1 MNFRVGQKVVCVDA
15 AIPAHRKCLH
25 RAQLVERAIYTVRA
39 YVKDFDGEAG
49 VLVDEIISE
58 ISYFGEEYGFHAS
71 RFRPLVEK
79 KTDAGMAIR
88 KSILEDTEN
97 YKVIENA

>member
-15 AIPAHRKCLH
+15 SYPDDALNPSP
-25 RAQLVERAIYTVRA
+25 LVLNAIYTI
-39 YVKDFDGEAG
+39 KKILPQNFFGHFG
-49 VLVDEIISE
+49 VQLNEIE
-58 ISYFGEEYGFHAS
+58 CPEELFYLPAFRHT

-79 KTDAGMAIR
+79 KTDAGMAIL
-88 KSILEDTEN
+88 KSILEDAEN